1 MIIFGHEYFH
11 RKSMTSSAIGRARFA
26 PRLLSFLLGA
36 ALAGAAMGGTAAAGE
51 REVQSDT
58 QRQPAEF
65 ADLSIEELANIDVTS
80 VSRRPER
87 LQDAPASVFV
97 ITADDIRRAGSR
109 SLPEALRLAPNLNVA
124 RANGG
129 SYTISARGMNG
140 TSNSPANKL
149 LVMIDGRSVYSPLF
163 SGVFWDEPDVM
174 LEDVERI
181 EVISGPGGTLWGVN
195 AVNGVINII
204 TRHAA
209 ETQGDLLMLRGDSDG
224 AQAAFRH
231 GGGDAQHQWRVYG
244 KVFGLGHSELDTGA
258 RIDDAWDQGQVG
270 FRSDWERGDDRFSV
284 NGNAWR
290 GRQGQP
296 APGAIA
302 APGASTGIDDIV
314 TRGANLSGRWERT
327 LANGG
332 SLGAQA
338 SIDHRYREVP
348 PTFTD
353 SVDIADLQIQHALPT
368 LGTHSIVWGGEYR
381 YSWDKVS
388 NSRFV
393 AFLPA
398 SDKQAWASLFAQD
411 EIALREDLRLTA
423 GARYERNPY
432 TGAEFLPTL
441 RLSWRVSPEHSLWTA
456 YSRTVR
462 APSRLDVDAYVPG
475 VPPFLL
481 AGGPRVRSETAR
493 VFELGYRGQVGQGMS
508 YSLTA
513 FRNLYDH
520 LRTQDLTPAGTI
532 EFGNL
537 MEGRAHGVEAWGS
550 YQMSDAWRLSAGL
563 TALHEHFSLKPGSR
577 DLGSVSTTGVDPA
590 YTAQLRSNYAFDAT
604 RELEVAVRRTGAT
617 SLAAVP
623 GYTAVD
629 LRFGWRFAPG
639 MELSVIGAN
648 LNGSHR
654 EYGAAQFASE
664 VGRSLGVKL
673 VWQK

>member
-1 MIIFGHEYFH
+1 
-11 RKSMTSSAIGRARFA
+11 MTLPAYVPTA
-26 PRLLSFLLGA
+26 PRLLILLLGMA
-36 ALAGAAMGGTAAAGE
+36 MVDCALAGERTVTERAGE
-51 REVQSDT
+51 RQTEL
-58 QRQPAEF
+58 

-80 VSRRPER
+80 VSKRPER

-109 SLPEALRLAPNLNVA
+109 SLPEALRLAPNLQVA
-124 RANGG
+124 RLNNN
-129 SYTISARGMNG
+129 SYYISARGMLG

-204 TRHAA
+204 TRNAA
-209 ETQGDLLMLRGDSDG
+209 GTQGDLLVLRGDTDG

-231 GGGDAQHQWRVYG
+231 GGGGADHSWRVYG
-244 KVFGLGHSELDTGA
+244 KVFGVGRSELNTGKP
-258 RIDDAWDQGQVG
+258 IDDAWDQGQVG

-296 APGAIA
+296 APGLIA

-314 TRGANLSGRWERT
+314 TRGVNLSGRWEHA
-327 LANGG
+327 LEGGG
-332 SLGAQA
+332 SLSAQA
-338 SIDHRYREVP
+338 YYDYRYRQVP

-353 SVDIADLQIQHALPT
+353 AVDIADIQVQHSLPAL
-368 LGTHSIVWGGEYR
+368 GAHSIVWGGEYR
-381 YSWDKVS
+381 YARDDVT

-398 SDKQAWASLFAQD
+398 EDAQSWASLFMQD
-411 EIALREDLRLTA
+411 EITLRENLRLTA

-432 TGAEFLPTL
+432 TGTELLPTL
-441 RLSWRVSPEHSLWTA
+441 RLSWRVSPAHSLWTA

-462 APSRLDVDAYVPG
+462 APSRLDVDAFVPG
-475 VPPFLL
+475 APPFLL
-481 AGGPRVRSETAR
+481 AGVPRVRAEVAR
-493 VFELGYRGQVGQGMS
+493 VFELGYRGQVGQDLS
-508 YSLTA
+508 YSVTA

-520 LRTQDLTPAGTI
+520 LRTQDVIGGQI
-532 EFGNL
+532 EFGNQ
-537 MEGRAHGVEAWGS
+537 MEGRAHGIEAWAS
-550 YQMSDAWRLSAGL
+550 YQMSDAWRLSAGA
-563 TALHEHFSLKPGSR
+563 TALHERFSLKPGSL
-577 DLGSVSTTGVDPA
+577 DAGSVATTGADPA
-590 YTAQLRSNYAFDAT
+590 YTAQLRSNYAFDST
-604 RELEVAVRRTGAT
+604 RELEVAVRRVGAT
-617 SLAAVP
+617 GRPAVP
-623 GYTAVD
+623 GYTAAD

-648 LNGSHR
+648 LNGGHR
-654 EYGAAQFASE
+654 EYGIEQFSSE
-664 VGRSLGVKL
+664 MPRTLGVKL
-673 VWQK
+673 VWQR

>member
-1 MIIFGHEYFH
+1 MNI
-11 RKSMTSSAIGRARFA
+11 SSPQLSPLLLAVALASSAH
-26 PRLLSFLLGA
+26 
-36 ALAGAAMGGTAAAGE
+36 AGE
-51 REVQSDT
+51 RTAGD
-58 QRQPAEF
+58 RQQTPEF

-109 SLPEALRLAPNLNVA
+109 SLAEALRLAPNLQVA
-124 RANGG
+124 RASNTG
-129 SYTISARGMNG
+129 YYISARGMNG

-209 ETQGDLLMLRGDSDG
+209 ATEGDLLVLRGDTDG

-231 GGGDAQHQWRVYG
+231 GGGSADGSWRVYG
-244 KVFGLGHSELDTGA
+244 KVFGQGRSELSTGA
-258 RIDDAWDQGQVG
+258 RMDDAWDQGQVG
-270 FRSDWERGDDRFSV
+270 FRADWEHGDDRFSV

-296 APGAIA
+296 APGVIA
-302 APGASTGIDDIV
+302 APGASVGVADIL
-314 TRGANLSGRWERT
+314 TRGANLTGRWERT
-327 LANGG
+327 LQSGG
-332 SLGAQA
+332 SVSVQA
-338 SIDHRYREVP
+338 YVDHRYRQVP

-353 SVDIADLQIQHALPT
+353 AIDIADVQLQHSLPAL
-368 LGTHSIVWGGEYR
+368 GAHSIVWGGEYR
-381 YSWDKVS
+381 YGWDSVT

-398 SDKQAWASLFAQD
+398 SDRQAWASLFAQD
-411 EIALREDLRLTA
+411 EIALRDDLRLTA

-441 RLSWRVSPEHSLWTA
+441 RLSWRVNPAHSLWA
-456 YSRTVR
+456 GFSRTVR
-462 APSRLDVDAYVPG
+462 APSRLDVDAFIPG
-475 VPPFLL
+475 APPYLL
-481 AGGPRVRSETAR
+481 AGGPQVRSEVAR
-493 VFELGYRGQVGQGMS
+493 VFELGYRGQVGQDLS
-508 YSLTA
+508 YSVTA
-513 FRNLYDH
+513 YRNLYDH
-520 LRTQDLTPAGTI
+520 LRTQDVASSGRSI
-532 EFGNL
+532 VFGNL
-537 MEGRAHGVEAWGS
+537 MEGQARGIEAWGS

-563 TALHEHFSLKPGSR
+563 TALHERFKLKPGSG
-577 DLGSVSTTGVDPA
+577 DAGSVATTGADPA
-590 YTAQLRSNYAFDAT
+590 YTAQLRSSYAFDSA
-604 RELEVAVRRTGAT
+604 RELELAVRRAGAT
-617 SLAAVP
+617 ARPEVAA
-623 GYTAVD
+623 YTAVD
-629 LRFGWRFAPG
+629 LRFGWRLANG

-648 LNGSHR
+648 LNGSHG
-654 EYGAAQFASE
+654 EYGAEGFRTE
-664 VGRSLGVKL
+664 VGRSVGVKL
-673 VWQK
+673 AWQRY

>member
-1 MIIFGHEYFH
+1 
-11 RKSMTSSAIGRARFA
+11 MT
-26 PRLLSFLLGA
+26 RLLSFLIATTLP
-36 ALAGAAMGGTAAAGE
+36 AAAAAAAATITGG
-51 REVQSDT
+51 QDAT
-58 QRQPAEF
+58 RQPADF

-124 RANGG
+124 RANNSG
-129 SYTISARGMNG
+129 YYISARGLNG

-204 TRHAA
+204 TRQAA
-209 ETQGDLLMLRGDSDG
+209 DTQGDLLVLRGDSDG
-224 AQAAFRH
+224 FHTAFRH
-231 GGGDAQHQWRVYG
+231 GGVSGERSWRVYG
-244 KVFGLGHSELDTGA
+244 KLTGQRHGELASGA
-258 RIDDAWDQGQVG
+258 RIDDARDQGQVG
-270 FRSDWERGDDRFSV
+270 FRADWERGDDRFSA
-284 NGNAWR
+284 NGNVWR

-302 APGASTGIDDIV
+302 APGASIGIDDII
-314 TRGANLSGRWERT
+314 TRGANLTGRWERR
-327 LANGG
+327 LDNGG
-332 SLGAQA
+332 TVGALA
-338 SIDHRYREVP
+338 YVDHRYREVP

-353 SVDIADLQIQHALPT
+353 AVDIADLQLQYALPA
-368 LGTHSIVWGGEYR
+368 LGAHSIVWGGEYR
-381 YSWDKVS
+381 YSWDKVD

-393 AFLPA
+393 AFLPS

-441 RLSWRVSPEHSLWTA
+441 RLSWRVSPAHSLWGA

-462 APSRLDVDAYVPG
+462 APSRLDVDAFVPG
-475 VPPFLL
+475 APPFLL
-481 AGGPRVRSETAR
+481 AGGPRVRAEVAR
-493 VFELGYRGQVGQGMS
+493 VFEIGYRGQVGQGLS
-508 YSLTA
+508 YSVTA

-520 LRTQDLTPAGTI
+520 LRTQDLSSDGSMI
-532 EFGNL
+532 EFGNR

-550 YQMSDAWRLSAGL
+550 YQMSDAWRLSGGL
-563 TALHEHFSLKPGSR
+563 TALREHFSLKPGSS
-577 DLGSVSTTGVDPA
+577 DVGSVATSGVDPA
-590 YTAQLRSNYAFDAT
+590 YTAQLRSNYAFDSA
-604 RELEVAVRRTGAT
+604 RELEVAVRRVGPVG
-617 SLAAVP
+617 LLAVP

-648 LNGSHR
+648 LNGGHR
-654 EYGAAQFASE
+654 EYGLAQFASE
-664 VGRSLGVKL
+664 VGRTLGLKL
-673 VWQK
+673 VWQR

>member
-1 MIIFGHEYFH
+1 M
-11 RKSMTSSAIGRARFA
+11 
-26 PRLLSFLLGA
+26 
-36 ALAGAAMGGTAAAGE
+36 ALAAGAWADERDTARPQGE
-51 REVQSDT
+51 L
-58 QRQPAEF
+58 

-80 VSRRPER
+80 VSKRPER

-97 ITADDIRRAGSR
+97 ITAGDIRRAGSR
-109 SLPEALRLAPNLNVA
+109 SLPEALRLAPNLDVA
-124 RANGG
+124 RANNSG
-129 SYTISARGMNG
+129 YYISARGMNG

-204 TRHAA
+204 TRRAA
-209 ETQGDLLMLRGDSDG
+209 DTQGDLLVLRGDTDG

-231 GGGDAQHQWRVYG
+231 GGETAGRSWRVYG
-244 KVFGLGHSELDTGA
+244 KVFGQGHSERESGA

-270 FRSDWERGDDRFSV
+270 FRTDWAHGDDRFSL

-302 APGASTGIDDIV
+302 APGASTGIDDII
-314 TRGANLSGRWERT
+314 TRGANLTGHWERA
-327 LANGG
+327 LDSGG
-332 SLGAQA
+332 SLSALA
-338 SIDHRYREVP
+338 YVDHRYREVP
-348 PTFTD
+348 PTLTD
-353 SVDIADLQIQHALPT
+353 SVDIADIQLQHSLPAI
-368 LGTHSIVWGGEYR
+368 GAHSIVWGGEYR
-381 YSWDKVS
+381 YSWDKVD

-393 AFLPA
+393 AFLPS
-398 SDKQAWASLFAQD
+398 SDRQAWASLFAQD
-411 EIALREDLRLTA
+411 EIALRDDLRLTA

-441 RLSWRVSPEHSLWTA
+441 RLSWRVSPAHSLWA
-456 YSRTVR
+456 GYSRTVR
-462 APSRLDVDAYVPG
+462 APSRLDVDAFIPG
-475 VPPFLL
+475 TPPFLL
-481 AGGPRVRSETAR
+481 AGGPRVRSEVAR
-493 VFELGYRGQVGQGMS
+493 VFELGYRGQVGQGLS
-508 YSLTA
+508 YSVTA

-520 LRTQDLTPAGTI
+520 LRTQDLTPDGSMI
-532 EFGNL
+532 EFGNQ

-563 TALHEHFSLKPGSR
+563 TALHERFSLKPGSG
-577 DLGSVSTTGVDPA
+577 DVGSVATTGADPA
-590 YTAQLRSNYAFDAT
+590 YTAQLRSNYAFDSA
-604 RELEVAVRRTGAT
+604 RELEVAVRRVGSTGRP
-617 SLAAVP
+617 AVP
-623 GYTAVD
+623 AYTALD

-648 LNGSHR
+648 LNGGHR
-654 EYGAAQFASE
+654 EYGVEQFSSE
-664 VGRSLGVKL
+664 VGRSLGIKL

>member
-1 MIIFGHEYFH
+1 
-11 RKSMTSSAIGRARFA
+11 MTLRTLPA
-26 PRLLSFLLGA
+26 LLGM
-36 ALAGAAMGGTAAAGE
+36 ALATCAVAGE
-51 REVQSDT
+51 RDT
-58 QRQPAEF
+58 TRQPAEF

-80 VSRRPER
+80 VSKRPER

-124 RANGG
+124 RANNS
-129 SYTISARGMNG
+129 SYYISARGMNG

-195 AVNGVINII
+195 AVDGVINII
-204 TRHAA
+204 TRHADD
-209 ETQGDLLMLRGDSDG
+209 TQGDLLVLRGDTDG

-231 GGGDAQHQWRVYG
+231 GGGTAEHSWRVYG
-244 KVFGLGHSELDTGA
+244 KVFGLGRSELDTGA

-270 FRSDWERGDDRFSV
+270 FRADWERGSDRFSV

-296 APGAIA
+296 APGVIA
-302 APGASTGIDDIV
+302 APGAEVGIDDVI
-314 TRGANLSGRWERT
+314 TRGANLSARWERL
-327 LANGG
+327 LADGG
-332 SLGAQA
+332 NLSVQA
-338 SIDHRYREVP
+338 TVDHRYREVP

-353 SVDIADLQIQHALPT
+353 SVDIADLQLQHSLPV
-368 LGTHSIVWGGEYR
+368 LGAHSVVWGGEYR
-381 YSWDKVS
+381 YSWDEVT

-411 EIALREDLRLTA
+411 EIALRDDLRLTA

-432 TGAEFLPTL
+432 TGAEFLPTV
-441 RLSWRVSPEHSLWTA
+441 RLSWRVSPSHSLWTGF
-456 YSRTVR
+456 SRTVR
-462 APSRLDVDAYVPG
+462 APSRLDVDAFVPG

-481 AGGPRVRSETAR
+481 AGGPRVRAEVAR
-493 VFELGYRGQVGQGMS
+493 VFELGYRGQVGQTMS
-508 YSLTA
+508 YSVTL

-520 LRTQDLTPAGTI
+520 LRTQDVNSDGTMI
-532 EFGNL
+532 EFGNG
-537 MEGRAHGVEAWGS
+537 MEGRAHGMEAWGS

-563 TALHEHFSLKPGSR
+563 TALRETFQLKPGSQ
-577 DLGSVSTTGVDPA
+577 DAGSVATTGADPA
-590 YTAQLRSNYAFDAT
+590 YTAQLHSNYAFDSA
-604 RELEVAVRRTGAT
+604 RELEVAVRRVGAIGRP
-617 SLAAVP
+617 AVN
-623 GYTAVD
+623 GYTALD

-648 LNGSHR
+648 LNGGHR
-654 EYGAAQFASE
+654 EYGVEQFGSE